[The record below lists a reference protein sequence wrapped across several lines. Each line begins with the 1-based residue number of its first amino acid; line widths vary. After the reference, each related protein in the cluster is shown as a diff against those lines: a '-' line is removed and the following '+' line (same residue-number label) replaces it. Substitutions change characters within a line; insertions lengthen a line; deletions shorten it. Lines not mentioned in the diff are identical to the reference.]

1 VCKKLATSF
10 SFPIVFVL
18 LLLSLTTGTLGA
30 KENKALAWR
39 NPTAGTHAFLG
50 DDGGG
55 VNTATVC
62 DTADRFRDWLK
73 MESAPGC
80 QTFQH
85 GLPVVIEVVLFD
97 PVRDTVGSIGRPIVK
112 VHIPA
117 RNFTGYTQLL
127 GVHPVVP
134 SGTKIQFTRVG
145 NTGPELYD
153 TADAAQSTG
162 HDLGEKVS
170 ATVLSY
176 DPTSDDKFELHVQ
189 IDDGSYTGRKG
200 WMLSLGATT
209 DDGGEM
215 DQFDKAV
222 IENRR

>member
-1 VCKKLATSF
+1 VCNKLAARF
-10 SFPIVFVL
+10 SFPIVLVL
-18 LLLSLTTGTLGA
+18 LLLSLTTGTLEA
-30 KENKALAWR
+30 NENKVLGWR
-39 NPTAGTHAFLG
+39 KPMAGTHAFLG

-62 DTADRFRDWLK
+62 DTADRYRDWLK

-85 GLPVVIEVVLFD
+85 DLPVVIEVVLSD
-97 PVRDTVGSIGRPIVK
+97 PVRDTVGSIWRPIVK

-117 RNFTGYTQLL
+117 RNFAGYTQLL

-134 SGTKIQFTRVG
+134 SGTKIHFTRVG
-145 NTGPELYD
+145 KSGPALYD
-153 TADAAQSTG
+153 TADAVQNTG
-162 HDLGEKVS
+162 HNLGEKVS

-189 IDDGSYTGRKG
+189 IDDGSYAGRQG

-222 IENRR
+222 IETRR